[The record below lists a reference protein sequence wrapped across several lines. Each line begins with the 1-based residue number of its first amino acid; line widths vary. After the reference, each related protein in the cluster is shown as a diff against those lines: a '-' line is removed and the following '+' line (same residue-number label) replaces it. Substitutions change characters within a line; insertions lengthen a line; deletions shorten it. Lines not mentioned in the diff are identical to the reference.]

1 MDEGPA
7 GKYSSSFEMGA
18 QLERIRR
25 AYDLTVRQYESGSD
39 PLSSVPDDLKKTP
52 EFQTFLDETGDAC
65 HGGAPDVREY
75 LNPGKGMRFLDVGC
89 SAGLKTYRLYQWPS
103 TYFGADISPL
113 LVEAMRKYAANNAI
127 NIGGLHVAD
136 AANLPFESDYFDIAA
151 MVGVLEYCT
160 LDYVEA
166 SLLELSRVL
175 RDGGKMVVDIANL
188 AHPHVDMMFSL
199 EECLSR
205 PQVAHERS
213 AFEGLLAR
221 QFEIDSVDSS
231 RVMLKYFCRSR
242 ALTQ

>member
-1 MDEGPA
+1 MGA
-7 GKYSSSFEMGA
+7 GHAGTSLSNSEMGA
-18 QLERIRR
+18 RLERIRR
-25 AYDLTVRQYESGSD
+25 AYDLTVRQYESGLD

-75 LNPGKGMRFLDVGC
+75 LNPGNGMRFLDVGC
-89 SAGLKTYRLYQWPS
+89 AAGLKTHRLYEWPS

-113 LVEAMRKYAANNAI
+113 LVEAMRKFAANNTI
-127 NIGGLHVAD
+127 EVGGLHAAD
-136 AANLPFESDYFDIAA
+136 AANLPFESDFFDIAA

-160 LDYVEA
+160 FDYIEA

-175 RDGGKMVVDIANL
+175 REAGKMVVDIANL

-199 EECLSR
+199 EECLIR
-205 PQVAHERS
+205 PQVVHERA
-213 AFEGLLAR
+213 AFEKLLAR
-221 QFEIDSVDSS
+221 HFEIDRVDSS

-242 ALTQ
+242 APTQ